1 MHSLRGIRYS
11 QHLLY
16 MLVGTMQ
23 GRTQGGRQG
32 DVSPPFDVG
41 GSFCGFF
48 LYTRCFAVTK
58 LLIAKCATNGSR
70 AIELLLS
77 KLNCIMLLLR
87 LHDVT
92 ILREVAFRSIIH
104 KSESKNKWRKLAYVK
119 RVEATTS
126 PCRSNASEK
135 TKLFAKSCHSGDAI
149 LPGTTAQNSS
159 STRSTVQYVSNVQDA
174 SAFVQ

>member
-1 MHSLRGIRYS
+1 MD
-11 QHLLY
+11 
-16 MLVGTMQ
+16 VPWQ
-23 GRTQGGRQG
+23 GRTQGERQG
-32 DVSPPFDVG
+32 DVSPPFDFG
-41 GSFCGFF
+41 GIFGVFF
-48 LYTRCFAVTK
+48 LNTRCFAVTK

-104 KSESKNKWRKLAYVK
+104 ESESKNKWRKLAYVK

-126 PCRSNASEK
+126 PCITHRK
-135 TKLFAKSCHSGDAI
+135 R
-149 LPGTTAQNSS
+149 QNFLQNPVIRA
-159 STRSTVQYVSNVQDA
+159 TEFYLTLQRKKINMT
-174 SAFVQ
+174 